1 VGVTYDVRD
10 IQNSVY
16 AVEDFF
22 TTTLTTE
29 QPYIGSVITTPL
41 TYLDSKQQVF
51 SYLGRLNYSY
61 ANRYVLTAS
70 FRRDGVS
77 KFSRDNRYSFF
88 PSFALAWNV
97 SNESFLQNSDFVN
110 SLKLRAGWGQIGN
123 HGIRPYGTISNY
135 GISSDVQYGTPTN
148 GISIPV
154 LLNNIANPDLK
165 WETTEQLNFGLDFS
179 VLDER
184 ISGTID
190 IYDKTT
196 KDLLQNIPIPTSSG
210 YSNILIN
217 KGNIS
222 NKGLELGLNFDV
234 ISNDNME
241 LSIGGNIAFNRTK
254 IESLGVPADDFYIN
268 GVAEQRSFFFGNNI
282 SRGQIFQS
290 PANVFVEG
298 EESSLFYGFE
308 TDGIYQ
314 TDDTDIPSDAVP
326 GDVRIVDQNEDGEIN
341 DLDRTFIGNPNPDFI
356 YGINLN
362 FRYKRFNASVLLNG
376 VSGNDIANGN
386 LLTIGNAPGQFQNI
400 TKDAYYNAWRPD
412 APSNTHPRI
421 GYNTVGDTAITDRI
435 IEDGSFLRLNNV
447 TIGYDLPVE
456 NNKLFE
462 RFNIFI
468 TAQNLHVWTNYSGYN
483 PEISSFSYD
492 GLRNGVDWNG
502 SPDARNISF
511 GVNINF

>member
-1 VGVTYDVRD
+1 
-10 IQNSVY
+10 
-16 AVEDFF
+16 
-22 TTTLTTE
+22 
-29 QPYIGSVITTPL
+29 
-41 TYLDSKQQVF
+41 
-51 SYLGRLNYSY
+51 
-61 ANRYVLTAS
+61 
-70 FRRDGVS
+70 
-77 KFSRDNRYSFF
+77 
-88 PSFALAWNV
+88 
-97 SNESFLQNSDFVN
+97 
-110 SLKLRAGWGQIGN
+110 
-123 HGIRPYGTISNY
+123 
-135 GISSDVQYGTPTN
+135 TN

-179 VLDER
+179 VLDDR

-190 IYDKTT
+190 VYDKTT

-502 SPDARNISF
+502 SPDAKNISF

>member
-1 VGVTYDVRD
+1 
-10 IQNSVY
+10 
-16 AVEDFF
+16 
-22 TTTLTTE
+22 
-29 QPYIGSVITTPL
+29 
-41 TYLDSKQQVF
+41 
-51 SYLGRLNYSY
+51 
-61 ANRYVLTAS
+61 
-70 FRRDGVS
+70 
-77 KFSRDNRYSFF
+77 
-88 PSFALAWNV
+88 
-97 SNESFLQNSDFVN
+97 
-110 SLKLRAGWGQIGN
+110 
-123 HGIRPYGTISNY
+123 
-135 GISSDVQYGTPTN
+135 
-148 GISIPV
+148 
-154 LLNNIANPDLK
+154 
-165 WETTEQLNFGLDFS
+165 
-179 VLDER
+179 
-184 ISGTID
+184 
-190 IYDKTT
+190 
-196 KDLLQNIPIPTSSG
+196 
-210 YSNILIN
+210 LIN

-222 NKGLELGLNFDV
+222 NKGLELALNFDV

-254 IESLGVPADDFYIN
+254 IESLGVPVDDFYID
-268 GVAEQRSFFFGNNI
+268 GAAEQRSFFYGNNI

-314 TDDTDIPSDAVP
+314 QGDVLPNGNSAIYDPNYDVLYDHDNDPSTDDIRYPNDGISA
-326 GDVRIVDQNEDGEIN
+326 GDVRIVDQNGDELINED
-341 DLDRTFIGNPNPDFI
+341 DRTFIGNPNPDFI
-356 YGINLN
+356 YGFNLN
-362 FRYKRFNASVLLNG
+362 FRYKRFNASMLFNG
-376 VSGNDIANGN
+376 VQGNNIANGN
-386 LLTIGNAPGQFQNI
+386 LLTIGNAGGQFQNI
-400 TKDAYYNAWRPD
+400 TSDAYSNAWRAD

-456 NNKLFE
+456 NTKLFE
-462 RFNIFI
+462 RFNIFV